1 MLVPLDRGLSASG
14 SSSQPVTFNWLDS
27 RNYNLK
33 RVWPVF
39 HALYLLTLLFSTA
52 KLKTDYKYKSCKE
65 TAQKEDF
72 MYHTIVTLKKG
83 EGRTIKSGGAWVFDN
98 EIDTITGRFKNGDL
112 VTVHDFDGYPMGSGF
127 INQNSKIRIRMMT
140 RKADQEIDHAFLT
153 MRVKNA
159 WDYRKTTVDTSSC
172 RIIFGEADFLPGLV
186 IDKYEDILVVEC
198 LALGMEAFKEEI
210 VMILRELLAK
220 DGITV
225 RGVYERSDANERTKE
240 GLPKV
245 KGFIGEEFDTT
256 VEIVENGVHY
266 LVDVANG
273 QKTGFFLD
281 QKYNRLAMQ
290 RICKGKKVLD
300 CFTHMGTFELNAGI
314 AGASDVTGLDIS
326 EYAVSQAEANAR
338 LNGLQNTVH
347 FRCANVLDELPKLAA
362 AGEKYDVVILDPPA
376 FTKSREATKNAI
388 KGYREI
394 NMKGL
399 KLVKD
404 GGYFATC
411 SCSHFMTQE
420 LLAKTVKEAAKATHK
435 RLRQVEFRTQAPD
448 HPILWA
454 ADESYYLK
462 FFIFQVVEEK

>member
-14 SSSQPVTFNWLDS
+14 SSSQAITFNWLDS

-33 RVWPVF
+33 RVWPVS

-52 KLKTDYKYKSCKE
+52 KLKTDYKYKSCKK
-65 TAQKEDF
+65 TAQKEES

-220 DGITV
+220 DGITI

-300 CFTHMGTFELNAGI
+300 CFTHMGTFALNAGI

-420 LLAKTVKEAAKATHK
+420 LLAKTVKEATKATHK

>member
-14 SSSQPVTFNWLDS
+14 SSSQPVTSARLDS
-27 RNYNLK
+27 GNYNLK
-33 RVWPVF
+33 RVWPVS

-52 KLKTDYKYKSCKE
+52 KLKTGYKYKSCKK
-65 TAQKEDF
+65 TAQKEDS

-83 EGRTIKSGGAWVFDN
+83 EGRTIKSGGAWIFDN

-186 IDKYEDILVVEC
+186 IDKYEDVLVVEC

-290 RICKGKKVLD
+290 RICKGKKVRD
-300 CFTHMGTFELNAGI
+300 CFTHMGTFALNAGI

-462 FFIFQVVEEK
+462 FFIFQVVEER

>member
-1 MLVPLDRGLSASG
+1 MSA
-14 SSSQPVTFNWLDS
+14 
-27 RNYNLK
+27 
-33 RVWPVF
+33 
-39 HALYLLTLLFSTA
+39 
-52 KLKTDYKYKSCKE
+52 
-65 TAQKEDF
+65 
-72 MYHTIVTLKKG
+72 IVTLKKG
-83 EGRTIKSGGAWVFDN
+83 EGRTIKAGGAWIFDN
-98 EIDTITGRFKNGDL
+98 EIDTITGRFKNGEV
-112 VTVHDFDGYPMGSGF
+112 VTVHDFDGYPMGKGF

-140 RKADQEIDHAFLT
+140 RKPDQEIDEAFLK

-159 WDYRKTTVDTSSC
+159 WEYRKTTVDTSSC

-186 IDKYEDILVVEC
+186 IDKYEDVLVVEC
-198 LALGMEAFKEEI
+198 LALGMEQFKETI
-210 VMILRELLAK
+210 VNFLKDILAE
-220 DGITV
+220 DGIKI

-240 GLPKV
+240 GLSKV
-245 KGFIGEEFDTT
+245 KGFIGDAFDTN
-256 VEIVENGVHY
+256 VEIVENGVY
-266 LVDVANG
+266 YMVDVANG

-300 CFTHMGTFELNAGI
+300 CFTHMGTFALNAGI
-314 AGASDVTGLDIS
+314 AGAADVTGLDIS

-338 LNGLQNTVH
+338 LNHLENTVH
-347 FRCANVLDELPKLAA
+347 FRQANVLDELPKLAQ

-404 GGYFATC
+404 GGYLATC

-462 FFIFQVVEEK
+462 FYIFQVVEEK